1 MCGRAAGSAGRTLG
15 SKTSTCS
22 TVSRTALVFQLLS
35 NLRNIS
41 IRSATPPKPLAP
53 ASLYRNVSRFRFL
66 YLSKNRIDY
75 EGDTFEIEMLES
87 LNQNVT
93 VRTIQDLS
101 EVAAERQSVRLKS
114 ISHNFR
120 NENLLVHLN
129 EKKNLAKSSIL
140 RESPPDLR
148 TFSRPSKVLSADA
161 ARSRLSRAYVCT

>member
-1 MCGRAAGSAGRTLG
+1 MVTVKCAGERLVLLEEHLAAKQAPVVPFPAQPSCSSCCPTCA
-15 SKTSTCS
+15 TSQS
-22 TVSRTALVFQLLS
+22 
-35 NLRNIS
+35 
-41 IRSATPPKPLAP
+41 AP